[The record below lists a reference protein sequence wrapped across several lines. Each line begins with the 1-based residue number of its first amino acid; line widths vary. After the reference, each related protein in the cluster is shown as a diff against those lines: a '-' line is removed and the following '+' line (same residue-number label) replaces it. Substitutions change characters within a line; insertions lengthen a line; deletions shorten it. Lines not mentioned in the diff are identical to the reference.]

1 MVKVNVHGHWT
12 RVTRQFLVLDRNFR
26 NQSERAESAAP
37 ICLHLRFRFKSSI
50 SLRRQVETEQGELL
64 QRRMG
69 GKYFNFTYKAY
80 LRQNGSVEV
89 DRKRHQSLIKH
100 HLLRLKWVACWS
112 LRLARIWRALKFHVL
127 KFESRSGLI
136 STWCKSEAWNLSG
149 GSFVREINVFD
160 AMLSGSRLG
169 DSSYRRIF
177 VKCWFL

>member
-1 MVKVNVHGHWT
+1 MFTGIERELHVSFWFWT
-12 RVTRQFLVLDRNFR
+12 EISGT
-26 NQSERAESAAP
+26 NQSGQSPPLLSFYTYAFASSR
-37 ICLHLRFRFKSSI
+37 RFHC
-50 SLRRQVETEQGELL
+50 
-64 QRRMG
+64 G
-69 GKYFNFTYKAY
+69 GKWKLNKASCY
-80 LRQNGSVEV
+80 NVEWV
-89 DRKRHQSLIKH
+89 VSILILLIKHIYDRMDRLKSTENDIRAWLKH

-112 LRLARIWRALKFHVL
+112 LGLARIWRALKFHVL

-169 DSSYRRIF
+169 DSSYGRIF